1 MKSALQQ
8 RTALQQVT
16 LSLQGVTPIAIHGA
30 MSDERKK
37 MVPELRIPSLKGM
50 IRYWYRASQDGPI
63 DVIRE
68 QEVKLFGG
76 ALGSQKQKSMLRL
89 SMSEPETCKKVEF
102 RPSHSKGFTISALQV
117 NGWDIHLSAKKT
129 EKGFEEAVATVKFA
143 FAVGGV
149 GQRARRGAGSLQTEV
164 YKDSD
169 AYLTDVRTQLDILG
183 TPYSREG
190 GLLRATTLVKTDRPQ
205 WRQTILIEKTYDT
218 AEEALKKLRLA
229 AHNASEG
236 ALHSALG
243 KVKGGRYASPLHA
256 TVKHFKDGYRV
267 IVTEVSQT
275 TRSPHPQ
282 FEKAKNRFMETLM
295 S

>member
-129 EKGFEEAVATVKFA
+129 ERGFEEAVATVKFA

-236 ALHSALG
+236 TLHGALG